1 MTLQFPQPL
10 LGRISDLAQ
19 HAPQDPLKAK
29 KFEILAIAFANFG
42 AQTSTTVVHLLAKP
56 KDYEQTKTQ
65 RPQYFTNSFNNLNVE
80 VKAEPATLYDY
91 KTSGPDFQPWVDF
104 ANIHLGG
111 GVFGDGML
119 QEETMALQMPEL
131 ADAAADAVA
140 NGYYT
145 RGKGGE
151 GVLESSPTP
160 LVITNVHRT
169 IELDHALYKDGWKNM
184 SMAQLFGGITVLPTN
199 QVVHILAVAVPKLP
213 KNPTHQQQTDIYTI
227 DDLFNTFVAAYQATK
242 DVAKGNVRIN
252 TGPIGTG
259 DFGHDKTV
267 VYVMQH
273 LAAQHVGVNLRY
285 WTVKDTVQQDYD
297 KVVKDIV
304 KDHDAATDRSL
315 SHLVSIAQKHLSQ

>member
-104 ANIHLGG
+104 GNIHLGG

-119 QEETMALQMPEL
+119 QEERMALQMAEL

-145 RGKGGE
+145 RNKGGE

-199 QVVHILAVAVPKLP
+199 QVVHIL
-213 KNPTHQQQTDIYTI
+213 
-227 DDLFNTFVAAYQATK
+227 
-242 DVAKGNVRIN
+242 
-252 TGPIGTG
+252 
-259 DFGHDKTV
+259 
-267 VYVMQH
+267 
-273 LAAQHVGVNLRY
+273 
-285 WTVKDTVQQDYD
+285 
-297 KVVKDIV
+297 
-304 KDHDAATDRSL
+304 
-315 SHLVSIAQKHLSQ
+315 